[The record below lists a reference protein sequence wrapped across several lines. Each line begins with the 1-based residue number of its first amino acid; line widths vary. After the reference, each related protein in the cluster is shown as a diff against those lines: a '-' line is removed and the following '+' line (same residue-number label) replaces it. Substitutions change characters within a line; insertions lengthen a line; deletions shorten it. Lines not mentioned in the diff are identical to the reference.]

1 MSDVLITA
9 GPFTFKARFE
19 RARAPATCAAFEA
32 AMPFISKIIHV
43 RWSGAAVWIPLG
55 DLDFGVDYEDA
66 NSHPAPGEIVLY
78 PGGVSET
85 EILLAYGPTAFASK
99 AGQLAGNPLL
109 TITEGLENLAELG
122 KTTLWEGAQDIRFDK
137 I

>member
-1 MSDVLITA
+1 MSDVLISA
-9 GPFTFKARFE
+9 GPFTFKAYFE

-32 AMPFISKIIHV
+32 AMPFVSKIIHV

-66 NSHPAPGEIVLY
+66 TSHPAPGEIVLY

-85 EILLAYGPTAFASK
+85 EISPR
-99 AGQLAGNPLL
+99 
-109 TITEGLENLAELG
+109 
-122 KTTLWEGAQDIRFDK
+122 LWPNRVRQQGRSSLPAILC
-137 I
+137 